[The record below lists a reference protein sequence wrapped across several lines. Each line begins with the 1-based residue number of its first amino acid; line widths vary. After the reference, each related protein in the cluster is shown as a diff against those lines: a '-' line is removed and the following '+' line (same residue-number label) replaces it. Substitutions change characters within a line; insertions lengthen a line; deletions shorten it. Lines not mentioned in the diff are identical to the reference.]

1 MDYSL
6 LLGIHDVGRAEREEE
21 ECEEEV
27 KEEEPEAE
35 NGLAPGPTVGSYGNS
50 PEGIA
55 GYMSS
60 IKPLGPGEFDSYVD
74 VYAIRSCA
82 GESIVFWGGLIW
94 THGSDSLYFES
105 FHCKSVSGL

>member
-21 ECEEEV
+21 EG
-27 KEEEPEAE
+27 EEPPNEEDQDSE
-35 NGLAPGPTVGSYGNS
+35 NGLTPAPMAGSYGTS

-60 IKPLGPGEFDSYVD
+60 CKPLGPGEFDPYVD
-74 VYAIRSCA
+74 VYAVRSAA
-82 GESIVFWGGLIW
+82 GRVRLPYS
-94 THGSDSLYFES
+94 
-105 FHCKSVSGL
+105 C

>member
-6 LLGIHDVGRAEREEE
+6 LLGIHDIGRAEREEEE

-27 KEEEPEAE
+27 KEEDPEAE

-60 IKPLGPGEFDSYVD
+60 VKPLGPGEFDPYVD
-74 VYAIRSCA
+74 VYAVRSCP
-82 GESIVFWGGLIW
+82 GEYWWGG
-94 THGSDSLYFES
+94 DA
-105 FHCKSVSGL
+105 

>member
-6 LLGIHDVGRAEREEE
+6 LLGIHDIGRAEREEE

-27 KEEEPEAE
+27 KEEDPEAE
-35 NGLAPGPTVGSYGNS
+35 NGLVPGPTVGSYGNS

-60 IKPLGPGEFDSYVD
+60 VKPLGPGEFDPYVD
-74 VYAIRSCA
+74 VYAVRSCP
-82 GESIVFWGGLIW
+82 GEYWWEGMLKR
-94 THGSDSLYFES
+94 ES
-105 FHCKSVSGL
+105 